1 MTQPRRRSAFVSKL
15 MLQVGAPSQEVIL
28 AEMRRV
34 ILDGG
39 AAPGA
44 QIPLDD
50 IAEFFGVSVIPVRE
64 ALRTLIGEELV
75 DHRQRSG
82 YTVARLTSHECAELY
97 LARGALEVAALRA
110 AVAHAD
116 DEHDCALAQSQA
128 RQRTALAADDAIAY
142 HRKSRRFHVTLL
154 EPSRM
159 PRLLHM
165 LESAWNITE
174 PVQLM
179 GQLSTDHRA
188 ALLDDHE
195 QILAAFL
202 ARDGEALVA
211 NLDDPSRPAARRG
224 ARATAGFRRVC
235 ADERLTPR
243 MRQPGPTVRACGIRV
258 QIYGC

>member
-1 MTQPRRRSAFVSKL
+1 VGLDSDQEVSDVTQPRRRSGFVSKL
-15 MLQVGAPSQEVIL
+15 TLAHSSPSQEVIL
-28 AEMRRV
+28 AELRRV

-50 IAEFFGVSVIPVRE
+50 VAEFFGVSLIPVRE

-82 YTVARLTSHECAELY
+82 YSVARLTSQECAELY

-110 AVAHAD
+110 SVAHAD
-116 DEHDCALAQSQA
+116 DDHDCALTQSQA
-128 RQRTALAADDAIAY
+128 RQRAALVADDVGAY
-142 HRKSRRFHVTLL
+142 HRESRRFHVALL

-179 GQLSTDHRA
+179 GRLSADDRA

-211 NLDDPSRPAARRG
+211 SSTLHSDRLRDAVLALPPDSDVFAPAIG
-224 ARATAGFRRVC
+224 
-235 ADERLTPR
+235 
-243 MRQPGPTVRACGIRV
+243 
-258 QIYGC
+258 